1 MIKSVKKPFLIKISV
16 VNWSKPEQGKVKLN
30 SDGCLEANKMAGGDG
45 FIKTSSGDF
54 ALGFY
59 DFYGECSILE
69 TEVKA
74 IIMGIKL
81 L

>member
-1 MIKSVKKPFLIKISV
+1 
-16 VNWSKPEQGKVKLN
+16 
-30 SDGCLEANKMAGGDG
+30 MAGGDG
-45 FIKTSSGDF
+45 FIKTSSVDF